1 MDNKNNIINILNAI
15 DEINAKPKKKKIEIK
30 NIESFTPELNH
41 DLSIPPDVDRLILEA
56 EKYKKSLVVSS
67 EVISTQVEYVESDS
81 ENALIL
87 TEEVVENNT
96 NEVQKFS
103 DFNNKIKNLEETKKK
118 LLVQIEYLKK
128 DKPLLS
134 KTDSIAKEREGLKSF
149 ENNTKENLKFIYKQ
163 VEKQKQLFLEL
174 ELKSIKIERESK
186 VYKENY
192 ERLIIENNELKTRL
206 KITKEQIVNYET
218 NKLDLLSA
226 LNQLNEI
233 LSKSNIVAKISPQ
246 KTSSDVEDQ
255 KKETKIDSID

>member
-1 MDNKNNIINILNAI
+1 M
-15 DEINAKPKKKKIEIK
+15 
-30 NIESFTPELNH
+30 
-41 DLSIPPDVDRLILEA
+41 
-56 EKYKKSLVVSS
+56 
-67 EVISTQVEYVESDS
+67 
-81 ENALIL
+81 
-87 TEEVVENNT
+87 
-96 NEVQKFS
+96 
-103 DFNNKIKNLEETKKK
+103 
-118 LLVQIEYLKK
+118 
-128 DKPLLS
+128 S

>member
-1 MDNKNNIINILNAI
+1 
-15 DEINAKPKKKKIEIK
+15 
-30 NIESFTPELNH
+30 
-41 DLSIPPDVDRLILEA
+41 
-56 EKYKKSLVVSS
+56 
-67 EVISTQVEYVESDS
+67 
-81 ENALIL
+81 
-87 TEEVVENNT
+87 
-96 NEVQKFS
+96 
-103 DFNNKIKNLEETKKK
+103 
-118 LLVQIEYLKK
+118 
-128 DKPLLS
+128 LS